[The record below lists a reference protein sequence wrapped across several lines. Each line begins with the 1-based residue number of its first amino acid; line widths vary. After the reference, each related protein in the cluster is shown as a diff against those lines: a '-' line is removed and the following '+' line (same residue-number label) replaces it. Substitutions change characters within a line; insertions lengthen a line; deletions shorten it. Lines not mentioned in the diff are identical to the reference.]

1 MPKYMKLPVTIEAEK
16 VNDLLYG
23 FQHNFKL
30 LPQWVI
36 DAYNNLVIN
45 TITNDYFNVRTLEGT
60 VMATREDYLVKG
72 IDGELYPCKID
83 IFEKTYKRVGEH

>member
-1 MPKYMKLPVTIEAEK
+1 MAKFMKLPVVIEAEK
-16 VNDLLYG
+16 VIDLLYG
-23 FQHNFKL
+23 FQHDFKL

-36 DAYNNLVIN
+36 DAYDNLVIN
-45 TITNDYFNVRTLEGT
+45 TVTDNYFIVKTLEGT
-60 VMATREDYLVKG
+60 VMATKEDYLVKG